1 WRDWLVRTAGL
12 GIFIL
17 AALSVLG
24 GIAISQRAYENGPL
38 FARRAAGA
46 IALALFS
53 WGALG
58 LNKAEWELGNVDF
71 REVTLGGELGEALVS
86 GVLAKLAWLSL
97 LVIGMALVAP
107 RATAWLARS
116 VPVWLQT
123 AWERRWPH
131 RVVEAIGSFIAY
143 IFRRPSREPEP

>member
-1 WRDWLVRTAGL
+1 MAARTRTRTRASRSTRRGKPFWKKKQILQPEVVGLALAVAAVAALPFLVDLGEVASRGRDWLVRTAGL

-86 GVLAKLAWLSL
+86 
-97 LVIGMALVAP
+97 
-107 RATAWLARS
+107 
-116 VPVWLQT
+116 
-123 AWERRWPH
+123 
-131 RVVEAIGSFIAY
+131 
-143 IFRRPSREPEP
+143 